1 MSETENQPAL
11 HGAIV
16 SMVSLAAGIASNHP
30 RMGLCQ
36 LERLVGLGVPRHQID
51 AVIEIARHIRD
62 EAREQLDSRFD
73 EAWHELIAAS
83 ASASCCGS
91 EGNNVSGDCCGA
103 EDTAAEAAQ
112 GGCCGSSTEPEE
124 GEACCTPTPGG
135 QPCC

>member
-1 MSETENQPAL
+1 MSTQDNQPAL

-36 LERLVGLGVPRHQID
+36 VERLVGLGIPRHQIE

-62 EAREQLDSRFD
+62 EASEQLDARFN
-73 EAWHELIAAS
+73 EAWQELAPVEEGGCCSGSEES
-83 ASASCCGS
+83 ATSSCCG
-91 EGNNVSGDCCGA
+91 GA
-103 EDTAAEAAQ
+103 EPARKEQTA
-112 GGCCGSSTEPEE
+112 PE
-124 GEACCTPTPGG
+124 GEACCTPTPSG

>member
-1 MSETENQPAL
+1 MSEQVNQPAL

-36 LERLVGLGVPRHQID
+36 LERLQGLGVPRHQID

-62 EAREQLDSRFD
+62 EAREQLDAAFD
-73 EAWHELIAAS
+73 EAWAELRGAAGEVQ
-83 ASASCCGS
+83 ACCGEAEASS
-91 EGNNVSGDCCGA
+91 EDCCS
-103 EDTAAEAAQ
+103 DPAADETEE
-112 GGCCGSSTEPEE
+112 GCCGTSDAAA
-124 GEACCTPTPGG
+124 GEASCCTPTPSG